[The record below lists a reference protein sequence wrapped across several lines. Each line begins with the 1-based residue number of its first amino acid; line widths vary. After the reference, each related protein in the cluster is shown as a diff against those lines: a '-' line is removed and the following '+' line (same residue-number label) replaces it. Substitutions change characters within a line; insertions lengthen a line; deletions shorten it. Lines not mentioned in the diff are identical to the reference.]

1 MKKLMTA
8 MLGLSLLTGIAAVS
22 FAQDTKTED
31 TSKTKTKKAKK
42 AKKAKKTDTS
52 KMESTTK

>member
-22 FAQDTKTED
+22 FAQNTKTED
-31 TSKTKTKKAKK
+31 TAKTKTKKAKK
-42 AKKAKKTDTS
+42 GKKAKKSDTS
-52 KMESTTK
+52 KMESTK